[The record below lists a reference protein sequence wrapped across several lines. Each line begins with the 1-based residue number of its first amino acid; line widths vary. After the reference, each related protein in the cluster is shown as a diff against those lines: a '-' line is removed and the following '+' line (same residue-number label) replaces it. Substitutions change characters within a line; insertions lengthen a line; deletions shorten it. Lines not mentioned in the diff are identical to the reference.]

1 MNPRLPDKTYR
12 IGIDARKLQDFG
24 IGTYVRN
31 LIRALAQID
40 TGGLALRYALLVRPE
55 DRDLL
60 ADLPGNFE
68 LVVESAPVYSIRELV
83 TLSWRLWRQRL
94 DLYHA
99 THYVLPAALTP
110 RVVVTIH
117 DIIHLLYPEFLPSR
131 MAFLYARRMIHRSL
145 TRGDRIIAV
154 SQNTRADLMQQ
165 FAVDGRKIEVIYNGV
180 EDVFRR
186 RLPDEEIE
194 RSLRSLGISRPY
206 LLFVGNPKPHKN
218 LDTVVQAYARARRLA
233 QFDAPL
239 VCAGNRSGSEFKI
252 RQRAEHLGIGDQVR
266 LLGHVAQEVL
276 PAIYQ
281 GATLFLYPTLYEGF
295 GLPVIEAMA
304 SGVAV
309 ITSNTSALKEIAQG
323 YAHLVDPLDIPAM
336 AKAIAQCMSDAD
348 HRAALAR
355 LGLRRAQDFRW
366 EQTAAKTLAVYR
378 SVLRLPSPPAAEPA
392 APAERSPAEAP
403 AAQAPKPES
412 DASFRTGASSETGS
426 QPRPRTVSQPA
437 SAPALAPESA
447 PASVPAAPPAP
458 APGPAGK
465 EGGG

>member
-1 MNPRLPDKTYR
+1 MTVSLPDKTYR

-31 LIRALAQID
+31 LVRALADLD
-40 TGGLALRYALLVRPE
+40 TGSLALRYVLLVRPE
-55 DRDLL
+55 DREQL
-60 ADLPGNFE
+60 ADLPANFE
-68 LVVESAPVYSIRELV
+68 LAAESAPVYSVRELV
-83 TLSWRLWRQRL
+83 TLSWQLWRQRI

-99 THYVLPAALTP
+99 THYVLPAGLTP

-165 FAVDGRKIEVIYNGV
+165 FAIDGRKIEVIYNGV

-194 RSLRSLGISRPY
+194 RWLRSLGISRPY

-218 LDTVVQAYARARRLA
+218 LDTVVQAYARARLLA
-233 QFDAPL
+233 PFDAPL
-239 VCAGNRSGSEFKI
+239 VCVGNRSGSEFKI

-266 LLGHVAQEVL
+266 LLGHVAQEAL

-295 GLPVIEAMA
+295 GLPAIEAMA

-336 AKAIAQCMSDAD
+336 AKAIAQCMSDD
-348 HRAALAR
+348 EHRAALAR
-355 LGLRRAQDFRW
+355 LGLRRARDFRW
-366 EQTAAKTLAVYR
+366 EHAARKTLGVYL
-378 SVLRLPSPPAAEPA
+378 SVLGAPAPPAMDTGALPLLARAPRQPDAEPA
-392 APAERSPAEAP
+392 PS
-403 AAQAPKPES
+403 AA
-412 DASFRTGASSETGS
+412 
-426 QPRPRTVSQPA
+426 
-437 SAPALAPESA
+437 
-447 PASVPAAPPAP
+447 
-458 APGPAGK
+458 GPAGK
-465 EGGG
+465 DGGA